1 MITILRWF
9 LYEIISV
16 DRFDIITPQ
25 GIGKGIKKR
34 KDPIL
39 VWCLSHARVQ
49 PGNRVSSC
57 SLKRNIY
64 ISTFSKLYREL
75 WYIVLKWQRK
85 NGSCGHG
92 SALRRRIACIKR
104 RYQRRLTKAF
114 SRKTPVTEYLVWFFC
129 VLFSKAKS
137 ILRMGSCVRFC
148 NISFLRTKCGEGSPG
163 SAL

>member
-25 GIGKGIKKR
+25 GIGKGIKKE
-34 KDPIL
+34 KIL
-39 VWCLSHARVQ
+39 FWFGVYRMRVYQ

-129 VLFSKAKS
+129 VFFSKAKS

-163 SAL
+163 SVL